1 MKSKLFYSEIE
12 SKIVSN
18 LQNAKK
24 NVKIAVAWFTNP
36 TLFNLLENLIDND
49 IQIELILSDEKLNFT
64 NEKVNF
70 QKLIDKNV
78 TLKISTFPNLMHN
91 KFCIIDK
98 RILISGSY
106 NWTLKAEKSNYENII
121 ISTDE
126 KLVDDF
132 VNYFEFL
139 QNNLETVS
147 NISKIKLNEYYEEK
161 ELDIEIEL
169 IRNEKDSNLKI
180 EKSEITNVYDDN
192 LNQAIDKADLLY
204 LNGELK
210 ESIAFIEEQ
219 LKKHQN
225 IPEFYQILALC
236 NWRLKDFEKQITFSQ
251 KVIELENDTELSL
264 YAYNLLGI
272 GYSLKKG
279 GEQQSI
285 FYYKK
290 CIDKKPYEHSFYR
303 NRAISYINLELLPN
317 LPIKI
322 RNNYKQKADEDLKKI
337 IEISK
342 NSESK
347 DYQLLHSEALA
358 HNLLGNQK
366 LALSLVKKSLE
377 AFSLEEN
384 IFKKDKNELKEIKFL
399 QKEISKFVK

>member
-12 SKIVSN
+12 NKIISN

-70 QKLIDKNV
+70 QKLIDKNIS
-78 TLKISTFPNLMHN
+78 LKISTFPNLMHN
-91 KFCIIDK
+91 KFCIIDN
-98 RILISGSY
+98 RILITGSY

-132 VNYFEFL
+132 VNYFQFL

-147 NISKIKLNEYYEEK
+147 SISKIKLNEYYEKK

-169 IRNEKDSNLKI
+169 IRNEKDNDLKI
-180 EKSEITNVYDDN
+180 EKSEIKNIYDEN
-192 LNQAIDKADLLY
+192 LNNAIDKADLLY

-210 ESIAFIEEQ
+210 KSIDFIEEQ
-219 LKKHQN
+219 LKKYQN

-236 NWRLKDFEKQITFSQ
+236 YWRLKDFEKQITFSQ

-264 YAYNLLGI
+264 DAYNLLGI

-290 CIDKKPYEHSFYR
+290 CIDKKPDEHSFYR

-366 LALSLVKKSLE
+366 LALSLINKSLE
-377 AFSLEEN
+377 AYNLEEN
-384 IFKKDKNELKEIKFL
+384 IFKKDKNELKEIKLL